1 MRLVETSEQQKLIQ
15 PKVKRRIRQG
25 SGFEIVSY
33 IGIILFVLFAAIP
46 FWLVIAN
53 SFATEQSIAMNG
65 FVLWPSDISFEAYNF
80 VFSGKQIYY
89 SYRNTLIVL
98 LIGVPLAMIVTCM
111 FAYVLAHPK
120 AKFRRALSFFT
131 YFTMLMGTSLVGF
144 YILIATWLGI
154 KDTYWA
160 LTLPRLLHPFY
171 AFVLVA
177 AFRDIPYEIYEAS
190 SIDGSGEL
198 RTFVQIMLPIA
209 LPSVATI
216 GLFFTLLFW
225 NDWWLALLFID
236 DYKLY
241 PLQMMLRSLISEVS
255 AAAFMGGEMSSGI
268 LPSNSMKMAVVC
280 LTIGPIL
287 IVYPYIQRYFVKGI
301 AVGAVKG

>member
-1 MRLVETSEQQKLIQ
+1 VKTSERKKTMK
-15 PKVKRRIRQG
+15 PRSGMRVKSD
-25 SGFEIVSY
+25 SGFEMVSY
-33 IGIILFVLFAAIP
+33 IALILFTLFAAIP

-53 SFATEQSIAMNG
+53 SFATEQSIAVNG
-65 FVLWPSDISFEAYNF
+65 FVFWPSEISLEAYDF
-80 VFSGKQIYY
+80 VFAGKQIYY
-89 SYRNTLIVL
+89 SYRNTLFL
-98 LIGVPLAMIVTCM
+98 LIIGVPSAMTVTCM

-120 AKFRRALSFFT
+120 ARFRRSLSFFT

-171 AFVLVA
+171 AFILVA

-198 RTFVQIMLPIA
+198 RTFLRIMLPIA

-255 AAAFMGGEMSSGI
+255 AAAFMGGEVSSGI